1 MKRLYRSRTHRQIA
15 GVCGGIAEY
24 FGLDPVLVRVIF
36 ILMFFAGGSALLAY
50 ILAIILIPLEPLAA
64 PAAEGSSPRPAEGG
78 NAAVGMVPVAAPAE
92 GNTAAGAGVLIGGI
106 ILIAF
111 GTLFMMRNIPFLSS
125 YYWWFWHR
133 FWDFFWPALLIL
145 LGLLLIFRDRKR
157 PS

>member
-1 MKRLYRSRTHRQIA
+1 MKRLYRSRNHRQLA

-50 ILAIILIPLEPLAA
+50 ILAIVLIPLEPGIDSAGSEGSGQPQNVEIPAIAPVAQTTGSEEA
-64 PAAEGSSPRPAEGG
+64 PA
-78 NAAVGMVPVAAPAE
+78 N
-92 GNTAAGAGVLIGGI
+92 AGVLIGGI
-106 ILIAF
+106 ILIAL
-111 GTLFMMRNIPFLSS
+111 GTLFMMRNIPFLSA

-145 LGLLLIFRDRKR
+145 IGLVLIFRERKR